1 MKKYFVSKTC
11 KKRGNFCFSF
21 AIKSKKHFS
30 PAPNNVYDYYE
41 LASDVSLQKKAFL
54 QSCGFCR
61 PEVPM
66 ILVANMPHLEEGEIA
81 ISNDD
86 GKALA
91 VKLKVRIAL
100 ANSNE
105 I

>member
-1 MKKYFVSKTC
+1 
-11 KKRGNFCFSF
+11 
-21 AIKSKKHFS
+21 
-30 PAPNNVYDYYE
+30 
-41 LASDVSLQKKAFL
+41 
-54 QSCGFCR
+54 
-61 PEVPM
+61 M
-66 ILVANMPHLEEGEIA
+66 ILVANMPHVEEGERA